1 MIVNHPRASLRAA
14 NAGFGEKVFVPR
26 RMQAATQRTENGK
39 EAGGTNTRERL
50 RRVALELF
58 WEKGYRLTSTRD
70 LATALGVK
78 QASLYYHVK
87 NKEEL
92 LHEICYNA
100 LQQVIEKVKAAAQ
113 RADTPIKKLGAIAQ
127 THMVATLELQKEFLV
142 AMYDYRSLSAV
153 CNAEINRFWSD
164 YEQRVSAIY
173 DEAIRRGEMRKD
185 IPHTYHYHAVMSMTN
200 WSVLWYRPEGA
211 LPLDALGAIFSDL
224 YLNGAAC
231 QGVRVDVRKA
241 TPTSPPREE
250 NPICETRNE
259 THARLVDTASA
270 LFAAG
275 GYATTSIRTIAQAMG
290 VEPSSLYYYVPS
302 KDALCYEIIHAAH
315 EHMLTEVERA
325 VDGVQNA
332 QERMLRLI
340 VAHVEALLE
349 HQNWFAVANEQ
360 INFLDTEK
368 RAEIVQLR
376 DRYEARVRDA
386 LKAAQSAGV
395 LRGDIDARL
404 LGFALL
410 GMITHIYPWYRP
422 GIDLAPREL
431 ALLLADFF
439 LHGVRQRPM
448 RAA

>member
-1 MIVNHPRASLRAA
+1 
-14 NAGFGEKVFVPR
+14 
-26 RMQAATQRTENGK
+26 
-39 EAGGTNTRERL
+39 
-50 RRVALELF
+50 
-58 WEKGYRLTSTRD
+58 
-70 LATALGVK
+70 
-78 QASLYYHVK
+78 
-87 NKEEL
+87 
-92 LHEICYNA
+92 
-100 LQQVIEKVKAAAQ
+100 
-113 RADTPIKKLGAIAQ
+113 
-127 THMVATLELQKEFLV
+127 
-142 AMYDYRSLSAV
+142 
-153 CNAEINRFWSD
+153 
-164 YEQRVSAIY
+164 
-173 DEAIRRGEMRKD
+173 
-185 IPHTYHYHAVMSMTN
+185 
-200 WSVLWYRPEGA
+200 
-211 LPLDALGAIFSDL
+211 
-224 YLNGAAC
+224 
-231 QGVRVDVRKA
+231 VRKA

-368 RAEIVQLR
+368 RAEIV
-376 DRYEARVRDA
+376 RVRDA